1 MPEFSPKSDKY
12 PSGESSTPSSLCYCH
27 RLVKE
32 EIFLV
37 LKSLG
42 LRDAIY
48 VLLIRNWRL
57 FVSAYNPIRLY
68 NLYNLNGYQIV

>member
-27 RLVKE
+27 HLVKE

-48 VLLIRNWRL
+48 VLLIRNWLCRSGCL
-57 FVSAYNPIRLY
+57 FPLIIQSDYIIY
-68 NLYNLNGYQIV
+68 II